1 MIGGIGWV
9 SECVIAKDYNITF
22 YDPQWKSQL
31 DADYIDTVLCPSDE
45 EFLWYVLHSA
55 TT

>member
-1 MIGGIGWV
+1 M